1 MGVKTEEKERVQ
13 GSTGAIR
20 GGGNLHID
28 LQKDRSMDGFFP
40 LLHCASRNLFLFARC
55 RLTLSKR
62 ENMPIG

>member
-28 LQKDRSMDGFFP
+28 LQKDRSMDGFSSP
-40 LLHCASRNLFLFARC
+40 VSLC
-55 RLTLSKR
+55 LSKSVSFCQMSTNSV
-62 ENMPIG
+62 ET